1 MVRALKFHEKKLLK
15 KVDFISWKVDNNLSE
30 VKVMKKY
37 YIQKREDYTLYN
49 VLSRDIRNIAN
60 KIKDLD
66 AGSNFRTISSARL
79 LEKLYQMG
87 LIPTRWDLALA
98 SSVSASSFCRRRLP
112 VVMLRNAPMEI
123 TDSILCIGCLC
134 VGRKMIIIEDYWKK
148 KCFLQILSEI
158 PVMQNVSTPM
168 SLCWECDAIISRFTK
183 FTRQVVR
190 NFEIFQNYLKQNLD
204 LSHIKSTSNLVT
216 HKIVETL
223 ITCYNYVDEI
233 KTEKVWDVTID
244 RIKSEDTSE
253 NSGDKEPLIEI
264 KRKKKSRKSSN
275 DKKCNTEVYKEI
287 VLCVEDLEEERRMLS
302 CKEEYIN
309 AIYKCENCITVF
321 PNADDL
327 KDHIYLKH
335 EVPSFPC
342 ELCSK
347 TFRWKTSLR
356 KHLETHRIE
365 TGQKR
370 KPYCETCRLSF
381 TTTSNLQKH
390 VKTSSKHQILLKVR
404 NLKDSP
410 LEDNAEKKRDRIEE
424 IKASVNK
431 QRETFPCPQCDKKF
445 QWRGNL
451 ARHMDSHNARAKGDL
466 VCEPCN
472 RTFSSKATYDQ
483 HMKVS
488 MRHVS
493 ENDFKYMCSECGKRF
508 ANKTR
513 LRDHVDWDHLKNYV
527 HKCTDCQKVF
537 KSHTSLYLH
546 KQNVHE
552 KDQAAHLCH
561 HCGKAFP
568 NQAKLRGHVS
578 GLHSR
583 EAPYKCGTCNARFS
597 WHSCLSR
604 HVRRVHRK
612 RDTAH

>member
-1 MVRALKFHEKKLLK
+1 MMGFAFVMVAVMDIFESRPAATSALS
-15 KVDFISWKVDNNLSE
+15 VA
-30 VKVMKKY
+30 
-37 YIQKREDYTLYN
+37 TLALYS
-49 VLSRDIRNIAN
+49 LA
-60 KIKDLD
+60 
-66 AGSNFRTISSARL
+66 
-79 LEKLYQMG
+79 LEKY
-87 LIPTRWDLALA
+87 
-98 SSVSASSFCRRRLP
+98 
-112 VVMLRNAPMEI
+112 
-123 TDSILCIGCLC
+123 
-134 VGRKMIIIEDYWKK
+134 
-148 KCFLQILSEI
+148 
-158 PVMQNVSTPM
+158 VMQNESTPM
-168 SLCWECDAIISRFTK
+168 SVCWECDAIISRFTK
-183 FTRQVVR
+183 FKRQVVR
-190 NFEIFQNYLKQNLD
+190 NFEMFQNYLRQNID
-204 LSHIKSTSNLVT
+204 LSLIKSTSNLAN
-216 HKIVETL
+216 HKIEDTV
-223 ITCYNYVDEI
+223 ITSDNYIEDI
-233 KTEKVWDVTID
+233 KPEKIWDVNISN
-244 RIKSEDTSE
+244 IKCEDTD
-253 NSGDKEPLIEI
+253 SGDREPLIEI
-264 KRKKKSRKSSN
+264 KRKKKSSKSN
-275 DKKCNTEVYKEI
+275 EKYTKEYKEI
-287 VLCVEDLEEERRMLS
+287 ELSVEDIEEERSILI
-302 CKEEYIN
+302 CKEEYKN
-309 AIYKCENCITVF
+309 SIYKCENCIIVF

-335 EVPSFPC
+335 ELNASKYKCNICKCTFSSEISYNYHMNRHKKRFQCVICNNNFISKRSVTKHYNITHYQSVDYQMEDKLNCDQDEIIDKIQDDNSLEQPSFPC

-356 KHLETHRIE
+356 KHVETHRIE

-404 NLKDSP
+404 KLKDSP
-410 LEDNAEKKRDRIEE
+410 LEDNPEKKRDRIEE

-431 QRETFPCPQCDKKF
+431 QRETYPCPQCDKRF

-451 ARHMDSHNARAKGDL
+451 ARHMDSHTARAKGDL

-472 RTFSSKATYDQ
+472 RTFSSKATYEQ

-552 KDQAAHLCH
+552 KDQAGHLCH

-612 RDTAH
+612 RDTTN

>member
-1 MVRALKFHEKKLLK
+1 
-15 KVDFISWKVDNNLSE
+15 
-30 VKVMKKY
+30 
-37 YIQKREDYTLYN
+37 
-49 VLSRDIRNIAN
+49 
-60 KIKDLD
+60 
-66 AGSNFRTISSARL
+66 
-79 LEKLYQMG
+79 
-87 LIPTRWDLALA
+87 
-98 SSVSASSFCRRRLP
+98 
-112 VVMLRNAPMEI
+112 MEI

-204 LSHIKSTSNLVT
+204 LSHINSTSNLAT

-223 ITCYNYVDEI
+223 ITSYNYVDEI

-264 KRKKKSRKSSN
+264 KRKKKSRKSSD

-302 CKEEYIN
+302 SKEEYIN

-335 EVPSFPC
+335 EVNASKYKCNICICSFTSEVSYNYHINRHKKRFQCMLCNNNFISKRAVTKHYNMMHCHSVDYDYLMENKLNDDPDEIIEKIQDDNSIEQPSFPC

-527 HKCTDCQKVF
+527 HKCTECQKVF

-612 RDTAH
+612 RDTTH

>member
-1 MVRALKFHEKKLLK
+1 
-15 KVDFISWKVDNNLSE
+15 
-30 VKVMKKY
+30 
-37 YIQKREDYTLYN
+37 
-49 VLSRDIRNIAN
+49 
-60 KIKDLD
+60 
-66 AGSNFRTISSARL
+66 
-79 LEKLYQMG
+79 
-87 LIPTRWDLALA
+87 
-98 SSVSASSFCRRRLP
+98 
-112 VVMLRNAPMEI
+112 MEI
-123 TDSILCIGCLC
+123 TDCVLCVGCLC
-134 VGRKMIIIEDYWKK
+134 VGRKMLILEDYWKK

-158 PVMQNVSTPM
+158 PVLQNESIPM

-183 FTRQVVR
+183 FQRQVIDS
-190 NFEIFQNYLKQNLD
+190 FEVFQNYLKQNTD
-204 LSHIKSTSNLVT
+204 LSQIRTTSRLET
-216 HKIVETL
+216 HKIIDIIIPDDL
-223 ITCYNYVDEI
+223 VDI
-233 KTEKVWDVTID
+233 KVEKVWDVGID
-244 RIKSEDTSE
+244 QIKTEDCSE
-253 NSGDKEPLIEI
+253 NTDDRELEI
-264 KRKKKSRKSSN
+264 KRKKSRKLN
-275 DKKCNTEVYKEI
+275 KKCNKVYKEI
-287 VLCVEDLEEERRMLS
+287 ELSAEELDVERRVLL

-309 AIYKCENCITVF
+309 AVFKCDNCITVF

-327 KDHIYLKH
+327 QDHIYLKH
-335 EVPSFPC
+335 EVNASKFKCDVCKCSFSTEVSYNYHINRHKRRFKCQLCEKNFISKTAVTKHYNIVHSVDYNCQMESKLNDDQEVIVEEIQNNSTEQPCFPC
-342 ELCSK
+342 ELCEK

-390 VKTSSKHQILLKVR
+390 IKTSSKHQILLKVR
-404 NLKDSP
+404 NLKDLP
-410 LEDNAEKKRDRIEE
+410 LEENPEKKKDRIEE

-451 ARHMDSHNARAKGDL
+451 ARHMESHTARAKGDL
-466 VCEPCN
+466 ICEPCN
-472 RTFSSKATYDQ
+472 RTFSSKATYEQ

-527 HKCTDCQKVF
+527 HKCTECQKVF

-552 KDQAAHLCH
+552 KDQAGHLCH

-578 GLHSR
+578 GLHAR
-583 EAPYKCGTCNARFS
+583 EAPYKCVSCSARFS

-612 RDTAH
+612 RDT